1 MKVDVLII
9 FAFIVFIVFN
19 LFKIPLKKY
28 EENEKL
34 YECMLYAQIA
44 TTFAVAC
51 FLIFIYKLIF

>member
-1 MKVDVLII
+1 MQINVLII

-34 YECMLYAQIA
+34 YEYMLYAQIA
-44 TTFAVAC
+44 TTFAVASI
-51 FLIFIYKLIF
+51 LIFIYKLIF